1 MNKFVVVG
9 MGPGGL
15 DHILP
20 AATRAA
26 READILVGSHR
37 FLALFPGKEAR
48 AIGPNMESALDIVE
62 IERASRRVAL
72 LVSGDPGLYSLLGAV
87 RRRFPRED
95 YEVVPGISSFQLAF
109 AKAGI
114 GWEGATIVSVHGRSL
129 EALSVIASD
138 RPGVVFLGGDN
149 DAAAVA
155 SVLAGRLGPDRPC
168 IAARD
173 LDDLNEA
180 LIEGSLAEI
189 ASREIGGLCVLI
201 LP

>member
-1 MNKFVVVG
+1 

-15 DHILP
+15 DHVLP
-20 AATRAA
+20 AAARAA
-26 READILVGSHR
+26 RESDLLVGSPR
-37 FLALFPGKEAR
+37 FLALFPDKESR
-48 AIGPNMESALDIVE
+48 AIGPNMERALDIVE
-62 IERASRRVAL
+62 AERTSRRVAL

-87 RRRFPRED
+87 RRRFPRGD

-114 GWEGATIVSVHGRSL
+114 GWEGAAIVSVHGRSL
-129 EALSVIASD
+129 EALSVIAAD

-168 IAARD
+168 IVARD

-180 LIEGSLAEI
+180 LVEGSLAEI
-189 ASREIGGLCVLI
+189 ASKKIGGLCVLI